1 MKIGNILGT
10 GSIVLSLMA
19 CQLLSGVTPG
29 GGASFDTSKTAQYQ
43 YIFGEPKDPIHL
55 TVTPDDAHS
64 VSALIPVAG
73 GTLEATGA
81 DGTVFTLQIPAN
93 ALATA
98 TTISLTPLASVTG
111 LPGQGG
117 SVYAARVEPEGLE
130 LSGDATLTITP
141 VQPIPMAKQLFFSY
155 KGAGTTV
162 GLALP
167 VTESPDVKIRLM
179 HFSGY
184 GVEDGSADDVAAI
197 QAQLGGDAEAALQSL
212 AAQLLR
218 DMREKALDN
227 GGDVDPGLSA
237 ALQDLMNQWEEQVV
251 KPALEQAGSSCEA
264 GKEAIRRAVDLE
276 RMRQLFGQGS
286 PAGSQRIV
294 DLVYAATITCVKQE
308 YQRCQEEHHING
320 MLPLYIATLRMQQM
334 MGGGQSSA
342 EPEAVTVA
350 RDLTVKCLTFELQ
363 FHSEGSFDDQGA
375 GYASTVDATLELKLD
390 PTTLLI
396 KGDGTLE
403 SLAFTFTLPPGSGG
417 MTCTTEGMPG
427 GGTFEVKDLSYIEDI
442 RSDTDP
448 EPYVRDFELLYFPG
462 VTTESYH
469 AHCITIDSNGRRS
482 DADYTSAPGGY
493 WSGLFF
499 ALHSEELTNRDAGI
513 GSSAPGDGDL
523 PPLPPINLND
533 LGGLELGG
541 VPPMPAPQIPAEGGF
556 LALDWTVTP
565 GDSLLASKEWV
576 KDDGSAGIVEAGT
589 LKLYHRP
596 GQ

>member
-1 MKIGNILGT
+1 MKIRYILGA

-19 CQLLSGVTPG
+19 CQLVSGVAPG
-29 GGASFDTSKTAQYQ
+29 GGASFDTSKTAKYQ
-43 YIFGEPKDPIHL
+43 YIFGEPKDPIQL
-55 TVTPDDAHS
+55 ALTPDDAHG
-64 VSALIPVAG
+64 VTALIPVTG
-73 GTLEATGA
+73 GTLVASGA
-81 DGTVFTLQIPAN
+81 DGTVFTLVIPAN

-117 SVYAARVEPEGLE
+117 PLYAAQVEPEGLD
-130 LSGDATLTITP
+130 LSADATLTIAP
-141 VQPIPMAKQLFFSY
+141 VQPIPMSRQIFFSY
-155 KGAGTTV
+155 KGAGTAV

-167 VTESPDVKIRLM
+167 VTESSDVKIRLM

-184 GVEDGSADDVAAI
+184 GVEEGSSDDVAAI
-197 QAQLGGDAEAALQSL
+197 QEQLGGDAEAALQSL

-227 GGDVDPGLSA
+227 GGDVDQDLAA

-251 KPALEQAGSSCEA
+251 KPALEKAGSSCEA

-286 PAGSQRIV
+286 PAGSQKIV

-308 YQRCQEEHHING
+308 YQRCQEEHHLNG

-334 MGGGQSSA
+334 TGGPGSA
-342 EPEAVTVA
+342 EPEALTLA
-350 RDLTVKCLTFELQ
+350 RDLTVKCLTFELK

-375 GYASTVDATLELKLD
+375 GYASTVDATVELKLD
-390 PTTLLI
+390 PSTLLI
-396 KGDGTLE
+396 KGNGALE
-403 SLAFTFTLPPGSGG
+403 SLAFTFTLPPGTGG
-417 MTCTTEGMPG
+417 MTCTTDGTPG

-448 EPYVRDFELLYFPG
+448 EPYVRDFQLLYFPG

-469 AHCITIDSNGRRS
+469 AHCVTIDSNNHRS
-482 DADYTSAPGGY
+482 EGDYTSAPGGY

-499 ALHSEELTNRDAGI
+499 TLHSEELTNRDAGN
-513 GSSAPGDGDL
+513 GSSAPGDGGL
-523 PPLPPINLND
+523 PPLPPINLSD

-541 VPPMPAPQIPAEGGF
+541 VPPMPVPQIPPEGGF

-565 GDSLLASKEWV
+565 GDSLVASKEWV